1 MLSPGTRIDD
11 RYEVI
16 DALGSGGMGHVYRA
30 RRVRLG
36 DEVAIKVMRATPAA
50 SHDLH
55 ERFLRESRACAQLRH
70 PNIVGILDF
79 GVDASK
85 QPYLAM
91 ELLSGPSL
99 REEIELEAP
108 MAPSR
113 VAAILGAVASALDL
127 AHGRGITHRDLKPAN
142 IVVHQYESGERVYK
156 VIDFGLAS
164 MKAGNDETRLTD
176 PNFFLGTLAY
186 AAPEQMS
193 GGEIA
198 PATDIYAL
206 GVIAYEMLTGARPF
220 DGANR
225 ATLVNQVA
233 TTTPVSLTT
242 RRAGLPAVLDTAV
255 TKAMAKEPSQ
265 RYSSATDFVTALA
278 SATSQGDASGARG
291 GKPLG
296 LPIAETGLLSRYEL
310 GPLLGRGRL
319 GSLIYRGTHRAL
331 GVPVAIRIIKR
342 DDQPN
347 WEAVRARFLLEAR
360 TLQVAHP
367 GLLQARDFDED
378 ERHVYLVTD
387 FIEGPSLRQA
397 LADTGPFPWPRA
409 KALLAQA
416 LDAVAALHRGGGF
429 IAGVNPDMIRLRGGG
444 KPLGLPEQIIMSCA
458 GIRSV
463 QDVLATM
470 KEQELR
476 GQEASEH
483 ELPYV
488 APEILMGGPPSV
500 RADVFTIGVLAY
512 QMVTGRPAFRAPS
525 LPELIGQML
534 QTKPTTP
541 SSIDLGVPAG
551 AGDAIL
557 RAIDSAPA
565 NRFESTAAFLGA
577 LDA

>member
-16 DALGSGGMGHVYRA
+16 DALASGGMGHVYRA

-36 DEVAIKVMRATPAA
+36 DEVAIKVMQTTPAA
-50 SHDLH
+50 SPDLH
-55 ERFLRESRACAQLRH
+55 ERFLRESRSCAQLRH

-85 QPYLAM
+85 QPYMAM

-99 REEIELEAP
+99 REEIQLESP

-113 VAAILGAVASALDL
+113 VAAILGPVASALDL
-127 AHGRGITHRDLKPAN
+127 AHDRGITHRDLKPAN

-164 MKAGNDETRLTD
+164 IKAAADETRLTD
-176 PNFFLGTLAY
+176 PAFFLGTLAY
-186 AAPEQMS
+186 AAPEQIG

-220 DGANR
+220 DAANR
-225 ATLVNQVA
+225 ATVVNQVLTA
-233 TTTPVSLTT
+233 PPVSLAT
-242 RRAGLPAVLDTAV
+242 RRAGLPAALDTAV
-255 TKAMAKEPSQ
+255 MKALAKAPAD
-265 RYSSATDFVTALA
+265 RYARATDFVQALGA
-278 SATSQGDASGARG
+278 ACGESAAADSTNSD
-291 GKPLG
+291 
-296 LPIAETGLLSRYEL
+296 TGLLGRYEL
-310 GPLLGRGRL
+310 GRFVGRGRL
-319 GSLIYRGTHRAL
+319 GSIIHRGTHRAL
-331 GVPVAIRIIKR
+331 GLPVAIRILKR
-342 DDQPN
+342 DEQPH
-347 WEAVRARFLLEAR
+347 WERVRARFLLEAR

-367 GLLQARDFDED
+367 GLLQVRDFAED

-387 FIEGPSLRQA
+387 LIEGPSLRQA
-397 LADTGPFPWPRA
+397 FTDTGAFPWPRA
-409 KALLAQA
+409 QSLLDQA
-416 LDAVAALHRGGGF
+416 LDAVAALHRSGGF
-429 IAGVNPDMIRLRGGG
+429 IAGVNPDMIRLRGSS
-444 KPLGLPEQIIMSCA
+444 PEQIIMSCA

-470 KEQELR
+470 REQELR

-488 APEILMGGPPSV
+488 APEVLMGGPPSV
-500 RADVFTIGVLAY
+500 RADVFTIGILAY
-512 QMVTGRPAFRAPS
+512 QMVTGRPAFGAPS

-534 QTKPTTP
+534 QVKPVAP
-541 SSIDLGVPAG
+541 LSLNAAVPAT
-551 AGDAIL
+551 ASDAIL
-557 RAIDSAPA
+557 RSIESTPA
-565 NRFESTAAFLGA
+565 NRFESAEAFLGA
-577 LDA
+577 LIA